1 MKKLFIGIDFS
12 KKKFDAT
19 VILAA
24 GLHELEDRKWET
36 FSNDPKG
43 FRHFIK
49 WVKQNAWKTVQ
60 EEWLFCGEDTGA
72 CSLSLSR
79 WLYGRGY
86 DMWLSNAYAIK
97 HSSGIQRVKSDK
109 ADSSAIAEYA
119 WRHQDKAQLFEP
131 IDENLQELREIFLYR
146 HKLVEQRVKLQL
158 RSKEKDTIRG
168 KSKALSFVERK
179 TRHLIEELSKAIKQC
194 DDKMKEIIAAD
205 EALRENYDII
215 TSMRGVA
222 LQNAVCLIIYTNNFK
237 KFDYDSRKIACYY
250 GVAPFGKQSG
260 TSVNTTPRTSHFAN
274 KLIKSLLGQAA
285 HVAKEFEPEIRVY
298 YDRMIQKGKKR
309 QVAINNVKNKMLHI
323 LVAMVR
329 KKEKYNPCPNK
340 KNDDVKNYAVCVNF

>member
-24 GLHELEDRKWET
+24 GLHELEERKWET
-36 FSNDPKG
+36 FTNDPKG

-49 WVKQNAWKTVQ
+49 WVKQNAWKTTQ

-72 CSLSLSR
+72 CSISLSR

-86 DMWLSNAYAIK
+86 DMWLANAYAIK

-109 ADSSAIAEYA
+109 ADSAVIAEYA

-146 HKLVEQRVKLQL
+146 HKLVEQRVKLQV
-158 RSKEKDTIRG
+158 RSKEKDTVRG

-222 LQNAVCLIIYTNNFK
+222 LQNAACLMIYTNNFK

-260 TSVNTTPRTSHFAN
+260 TSVNLAPRTSHFAN

-285 HVAKEFEPEIRVY
+285 HVAKEFEPEIRAY

-309 QVAINNVKNKMLHI
+309 QVAINNVKNKILHI
-323 LVAMVR
+323 LVAMVK
-329 KKEKYNPCPNK
+329 KKEKYNPNSNK
-340 KNDDVKNYAVCVNF
+340 KENVKDFALWVNF

>member
-24 GLHELEDRKWET
+24 GLHELEERKWET
-36 FSNDPKG
+36 FTNNPKG

-49 WVKQNAWKTVQ
+49 WVKQNAWKTTRD
-60 EEWLFCGEDTGA
+60 EWLFCGEDTGA
-72 CSLSLSR
+72 CSILLSR
-79 WLYGRGY
+79 WLYGHGY
-86 DMWLSNAYAIK
+86 DMWLGNAYAIK
-97 HSSGIQRVKSDK
+97 HSSGIQRAKSDK

-119 WRHQDKAQLFEP
+119 WRHQDKAQLYEP

-146 HKLVEQRVKLQL
+146 HKLVEQRVKLQV
-158 RSKEKDTIRG
+158 RSKEKDAVKG
-168 KSKALSFVERK
+168 MSKALSFVERK
-179 TRHLIEELSKAIKQC
+179 TRHLIEELNKAIKQC

-205 EALRENYDII
+205 EALHENYDII
-215 TSMRGVA
+215 TSMKGVA
-222 LQNAVCLIIYTNNFK
+222 LQNAACLMIYTNNFK

-260 TSVNTTPRTSHFAN
+260 TSINTTPRTSHFAN

-285 HVAKEFEPEIRVY
+285 HIAKEFEPEIKAY

-309 QVAINNVKNKMLHI
+309 QVAINNVKNKILHI
-323 LVAMVR
+323 LVAMVK
-329 KKEKYNPCPNK
+329 KKEMYNPDNNK
-340 KNDDVKNYAVCVNF
+340 KENVKDLALCVNF